1 MKVALLLL
9 NFLFLMYNCSPINKQ
24 HGYLLEDVI
33 SSSDEMSEFS
43 VGITSESDIFLTL
56 GSPSIEI
63 KDINNIWIYLIS
75 LKEKKVFEND
85 NIIYQSIF
93 RFEFDKNG
101 MLISKNFLTEE
112 NFAKINFS
120 DDKTR
125 VISDN
130 YNLADQVYDAF
141 TRDQ

>member
-1 MKVALLLL
+1 MKVTLLLL
-9 NFLFLMYNCSPINKQ
+9 NFLFVIYSCSPINKQ

-33 SSSDEMSEFS
+33 NSSDEMSQFS
-43 VGITSESDIFLTL
+43 IGITSESEIFSVL

-75 LKEKKVFEND
+75 LKEKNVFEDD

-93 RFEFDKNG
+93 RFEFDNNG
-101 MLISKNFLTEE
+101 ILISKDFLTED

-120 DDKTR
+120 ENKTR
-125 VISDN
+125 VITNDYSVT
-130 YNLADQVYDAF
+130 DQIYEAF
-141 TRDQ
+141 TRSQ